1 MTHERHLPE
10 HGAGFK
16 KVLGRLDAIALG
28 VGAMIGFGW
37 VVPALVGLVVGTLA
51 AASRPRPR
59 RGEREAIPVT
69 AGHGRTAAD

>member
-1 MTHERHLPE
+1 MLP
-10 HGAGFK
+10 GYA
-16 KVLGRLDAIALG
+16 V
-28 VGAMIGFGW
+28 GFGW

-51 AASRPRPR
+51 AASRPRSR